1 MADDTYR
8 KFHSGRFGPEGTINP
23 DFATKVESG
32 GSFQNQ
38 KTGPQ
43 TSTGKDK
50 AGNTYSSQK
59 TADEFDSQDE
69 FMKD

>member
-1 MADDTYR
+1 MADESYR

-32 GSFQNQ
+32 GSFKNQ
-38 KTGPQ
+38 KSGAKL
-43 TSTGKDK
+43 GKDK